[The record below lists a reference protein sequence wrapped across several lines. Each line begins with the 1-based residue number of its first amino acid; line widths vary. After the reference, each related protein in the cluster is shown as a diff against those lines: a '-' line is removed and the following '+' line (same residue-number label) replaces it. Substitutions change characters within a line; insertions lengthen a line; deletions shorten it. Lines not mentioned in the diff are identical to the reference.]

1 MITRIKYISI
11 LIILSFMF
19 FSNSYILIED
29 MEGIK
34 YFERINVDDTFHI
47 SSVHSVSK
55 TDIIEEY
62 RITEDLKT
70 NNISTRFFD
79 QGGAGLPDTSD
90 NIIKDSDGAFLI
102 EKNYLMD
109 NILIYVD
116 RNSESKLY
124 YNDDVLNLSYIKNKW
139 MTYEVNIINV
149 NYLEYLY
156 IHIRM
161 WFNEI

>member
-1 MITRIKYISI
+1 MKTRIKYICI
-11 LIILSFMF
+11 VIILSFIF

-29 MEGIK
+29 TEGIK
-34 YFERINVDDTFHI
+34 YFNRININDTFHI
-47 SSVHSVSK
+47 SSIHSVSK
-55 TDIIEEY
+55 TEIIEEY
-62 RITEDLKT
+62 KIAEDLKI
-70 NNISTRFFD
+70 NNISTRYFD

-90 NIIKDSDGAFLI
+90 NIIIDSDGSFLK
-102 EKNYLMD
+102 EKSYLMD

-116 RNSESKLY
+116 NNSESKLY
-124 YNDDVLNLSYIKNKW
+124 NNNDVLNLSNIKNKW
-139 MTYEVNIINV
+139 MTYEVNIINI